1 MFRYLRYAFLVALA
15 LVLVTLALA
24 NRDAVVLRALPDSPA
39 TFLGFQWQVS
49 LPLYAVIFG
58 GILAGVLI
66 GFVWEWLREH
76 KHRADA
82 SAKTRQVARLERE
95 LAVMRDTKPGGKDE
109 VLAILDQRKTG

>member
-1 MFRYLRYAFLVALA
+1 MFRYLRYAFLAALA

-24 NRDAVVLRALPDSPA
+24 NRNPVVLRALPDTPA
-39 TFLGFQWQVS
+39 TFLGFQWQME

-76 KHRADA
+76 RYRSEAGTKAA
-82 SAKTRQVARLERE
+82 EARRLQRE
-95 LAVMRDTKPGGKDE
+95 LAAMRDAKGEVQDD
-109 VLAILDQRKTG
+109 VLAILDKKS